1 MTPENLKPK
10 FGNVQMPPLSP
21 DKILRNLDHGY
32 TMTHQEQ
39 AEAAQYIRQLQQAVL
54 AEREACAKLCE
65 EWSASFDDGVFF
77 AATIRARGNHGQD

>member
-1 MTPENLKPK
+1 MN
-10 FGNVQMPPLSP
+10 PLSP

-32 TMTHQEQ
+32 FMTHEEQ
-39 AEAAQYIRQLQQAVL
+39 AEAAAYIRQLQQAVL

-77 AATIRARGNHGQD
+77 AAAIRARSKHD